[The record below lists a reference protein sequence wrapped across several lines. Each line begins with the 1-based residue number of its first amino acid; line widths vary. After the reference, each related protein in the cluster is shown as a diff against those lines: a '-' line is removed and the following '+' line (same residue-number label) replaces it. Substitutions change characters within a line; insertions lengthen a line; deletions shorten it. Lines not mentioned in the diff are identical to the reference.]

1 MNVLELKAIQKQY
14 EGELLLNGIDF
25 SLSASEIVCLL
36 GASGSGKSTLL
47 RIIAGLEMPDSGQVY
62 WQGEDITKMPTHLRG
77 FGLMF
82 QDYALFPHMNVAD
95 NIAFGLR
102 SQRTRNVDIGK
113 RVDEMLDLVSMAGFA
128 RRRVVD
134 LSGGEQQ
141 RVALARAL
149 APRPKLLM
157 LDEPLA
163 ATDRALSESLS
174 KELKQVL
181 ERADIPVLYVTHDQL
196 EAFAVADRIALLHGG
211 NIVQSDSPQK
221 IYTNPATLWAA
232 DFFGFSNRMNG
243 TVIRTEPLQIK
254 TDLGIIKLMRR
265 PCSAKPNKKVMLVIP
280 TAAVRIVANQPNSI
294 EAKVTACTFQGQTF
308 RIEVFCKNDIML
320 TFEHASTL
328 RVGEVISIQLDEEKI
343 LCYAEDN
350 D

>member
-1 MNVLELKAIQKQY
+1 MLKLKGIRKQY

-47 RIIAGLEMPDSGQVY
+47 RIIAGLEMPDSGQVL
-62 WQGEDITKMPTHLRG
+62 WQGEDITQMPTHLRG

-82 QDYALFPHMNVAD
+82 QDYALFPHLNVTD

-102 SQRTRNVDIGK
+102 SQRTGNVDIRK
-113 RVDEMLDLVSMAGFA
+113 RVDEMLELVSMAGFA

-163 ATDRALSESLS
+163 ATDRALSESLG

-211 NIVQSDSPQK
+211 NIVQSDSPQE

-232 DFFGFSNRMNG
+232 DFFGFSNRLKG
-243 TVIRTEPLQIK
+243 TVISTEPLQIM

-265 PCSAKPNKKVMLVIP
+265 SCSAKPNKKVTLVIP
-280 TAAVRIVANQPNSI
+280 TAALRKVENQQYSI
-294 EAKVTACTFQGQTF
+294 EAKVSACTFQGQTF
-308 RIEVFCKNDIML
+308 RIEVLCKNEIKL
-320 TFEHASTL
+320 AFEHASAL
-328 RVGEVISIQLDEEKI
+328 KLGETISIQFDEEKI
-343 LCYAEDN
+343 LCYANEN
-350 D
+350 E